1 MIHETIMED
10 VRRSEVWTLSIICC
24 YGLTHWRKDIM
35 RRFCAELP
43 ENRIL
48 HGADDFDALVE
59 KDRYRKSY
67 KVESTGA
74 TLTYHSSLAILAHY
88 ASSLVGL
95 ILPKDQAVLLTVF
108 FSNTKRKCRHKC
120 TTSFVGQTM
129 LLFARSCFRK
139 NHQFVVRL
147 ASLPRRS
154 R

>member
-1 MIHETIMED
+1 MTHETIMED
-10 VRRSEVWTLSIICC
+10 VRRSEVRTFSIIQCHD
-24 YGLTHWRKDIM
+24 LTQRQKDIM

-88 ASSLVGL
+88 ASSLVSL
-95 ILPKDQAVLLTVF
+95 ILPKNQAVWLTMF
-108 FSNTKRKCRHKC
+108 I
-120 TTSFVGQTM
+120 
-129 LLFARSCFRK
+129 
-139 NHQFVVRL
+139 
-147 ASLPRRS
+147 
-154 R
+154 

>member
-1 MIHETIMED
+1 MDSPDNLVSRPNTE
-10 VRRSEVWTLSIICC
+10 
-24 YGLTHWRKDIM
+24 GKKDIM

-88 ASSLVGL
+88 ASSLVRLTLSMNFDIGL
-95 ILPKDQAVLLTVF
+95 TAF
-108 FSNTKRKCRHKC
+108 F
-120 TTSFVGQTM
+120 
-129 LLFARSCFRK
+129 
-139 NHQFVVRL
+139 
-147 ASLPRRS
+147 
-154 R
+154 